1 MDTELAHASSAFTH
15 ALRSPS
21 PTLAPSAAN
30 APHPARRDDASVWS
44 GARRVAFRLAFV
56 YFALYIPSFPIAWW
70 PRPLGEP
77 LLVRLSSPV
86 VPNGAQRWIL
96 AHVLHISPPWASGFA
111 GAGDSPVG
119 WANLFG
125 FLAVAVVGSASWTLA
140 DRSRTHYT
148 TLHHILRTAI
158 RLTLGVVMLWY
169 GVTKFA
175 GVQFP
180 GPSLGRLAQP
190 VGELTPMALL
200 WTTMGH
206 SPGYARFAGGVEILG
221 ALLLFHRRTT
231 TLGALIL
238 VGATANVLALNLAY
252 DVGQKLFSA
261 HLLVMAGLLVAPDA
275 PRLAA
280 VLLLDRAPPSHDARP
295 LPRPGRWAALAR
307 GAWAAYL
314 AYVVVDFGRFVLV
327 QPPRVPLDGG
337 GMVGLFDIVAISTHA
352 RAPAASVDPPDDWR
366 RLVIERDG
374 FATLTLAD
382 GGVRRLHLSRDPVG
396 DRVILVSAP
405 HDIELPRALT
415 ATAYTGVLRTF
426 DVARARTI
434 DTLAVTGAGTDR
446 LRVVGRS
453 GGDSVDVLFRRRSAS
468 SLPLLGWR
476 RHAVWRD
483 TFWPL
488 L

>member
-1 MDTELAHASSAFTH
+1 MDTELAHASSTFTH

-261 HLLVMAGLLVAPDA
+261 HLLVMAGLLVAPDV

-280 VLLLDRAPPSHDARP
+280 PLGDQNRGRGRTSAGLPDSSAR
-295 LPRPGRWAALAR
+295 LAR
-307 GAWAAYL
+307 ECLIAHVDGDLLRHQL
-314 AYVVVDFGRFVLV
+314 ACAGE
-327 QPPRVPLDGG
+327 
-337 GMVGLFDIVAISTHA
+337 HA
-352 RAPAASVDPPDDWR
+352 D
-366 RLVIERDG
+366 ERDPDLHRREEG
-374 FATLTLAD
+374 RR
-382 GGVRRLHLSRDPVG
+382 VRDDVERD
-396 DRVILVSAP
+396 
-405 HDIELPRALT
+405 
-415 ATAYTGVLRTF
+415 
-426 DVARARTI
+426 
-434 DTLAVTGAGTDR
+434 AGH
-446 LRVVGRS
+446 GR
-453 GGDSVDVLFRRRSAS
+453 RC
-468 SLPLLGWR
+468 
-476 RHAVWRD
+476 
-483 TFWPL
+483 
-488 L
+488 